1 MNLIDLDPAPAKR
14 PDHDERTRQLVALRA
29 ASPLMGKAGQH
40 DASDLALFRQA
51 DEPRLF

>member
-14 PDHDERTRQLVALRA
+14 PADSERTRQLVALRA
-29 ASPLMGKAGQH
+29 TSPLMGKAGQH

-51 DEPRLF
+51 DEPTLL